1 MSPPRALHASAAGA
15 RDGATR
21 LAHDSH
27 DANRLVGPRTE
38 DDDAPGSDR
47 ARRGHPPRARMDT
60 PFVGSRAPALDV
72 PRAPHPSSASLTTTD
87 NTRSGNRGDRGDRG
101 DAPLPLGRGARARGG
116 ARRRQDSAFPHA
128 ARGFFRDAANVSG
141 DEDDETP
148 VELSRART
156 RTARLSG
163 LSTAAATFRPSAPGP
178 GRPNGGRRS

>member
-128 ARGFFRDAANVSG
+128 ARGFLRDAASAGG
-141 DEDDETP
+141 DGDP
-148 VELSRART
+148 
-156 RTARLSG
+156 
-163 LSTAAATFRPSAPGP
+163 TAASGAPSFLRG
-178 GRPNGGRRS
+178 